1 MVPAATPQAFLY
13 PAYQSFKAVREN
25 NPEKHAQWLT
35 YWIVNS
41 WFTVFELFGDSLL
54 SWIPF
59 YHELKVALLIW
70 LVTPRFNGAEK
81 IYKQVIHPYLVRYE
95 TDIDASISSIREQ
108 GAGKLDVLR
117 DVGVRHLRSSSSEV
131 IKLGQSVVFTSFLA
145 VGKESAGSTRSM
157 STEQ

>member
-1 MVPAATPQAFLY
+1 MTWPARVLGHFFAFLY

-25 NPEKHAQWLT
+25 SPEKHAQWLT

-41 WFTVFELFGDSLL
+41 YFIVFELLSDSFL

-59 YHELKVALLIW
+59 YHEVKLALLIW

-81 IYKQVIHPYLVRYE
+81 IYKQVIHPYLLKYE
-95 TDIDASISSIREQ
+95 ESIDNNLAQTQKISSE
-108 GAGKLDVLR
+108 KLDLLK

-131 IKLGQSVVFTSFLA
+131 IKMGQSIVFTGLLSSSSSN
-145 VGKESAGSTRSM
+145 KE
-157 STEQ
+157 E